1 MSMRFSSL
9 GSGSEGNALLVAV
22 GTKGSCPGTRQT
34 LVLMD
39 CGFGLQDTVSRL
51 ARLGVSPEQLS
62 GIVVTHEH
70 GDHISGV
77 ARLARKYN
85 LPVWLTHGTLR
96 STENICS
103 GTRQAKD
110 FAGITDIREI
120 DPQLAFVIGDIEI
133 IPYPVPHDAAEPVQ
147 FVFSDGVRR
156 LGVLTD
162 TGCST
167 AHIEQTLSG
176 CHALVLECNHD
187 IEMLMNGDYPYS
199 LKQRVGGRFGHL
211 NNQESAGILARLDV
225 SRLQH
230 LIAAHL
236 SRKNN
241 TPELAVRA
249 LSGALDC
256 EESWVGVATQEEG
269 FAWREIA

>member
-22 GTKGSCPGTRQT
+22 GQT
-34 LVLMD
+34 QVLMD
-39 CGFGLQDTVSRL
+39 CGFGLHDTLSRL

-96 STENICS
+96 STENICPAGARTNVFRS
-103 GTRQAKD
+103 TRQAKD
-110 FAGITDIREI
+110 FAGIANIHEI

-147 FVFSDGVRR
+147 FVFSDGARR

-167 AHIEQTLSG
+167 AHIEQMLSG

-236 SRKNN
+236 SRRNN

-249 LSGALDC
+249 LSVAAMC
-256 EESWVGVATQEEG
+256 EESWVGVATQEDG
-269 FAWREIA
+269 FDWREIT